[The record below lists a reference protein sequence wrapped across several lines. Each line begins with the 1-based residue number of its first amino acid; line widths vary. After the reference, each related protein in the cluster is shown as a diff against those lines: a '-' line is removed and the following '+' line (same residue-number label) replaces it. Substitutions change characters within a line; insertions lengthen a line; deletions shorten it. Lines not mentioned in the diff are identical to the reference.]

1 MSCCARTRLRW
12 PSESP
17 GIPSR
22 RLALSRRR
30 RFWWGGWALVV
41 LLAAAVWFGIR
52 WRGEG
57 GFDFRELLGVW
68 RSANPYWLA
77 ASVAIMLV
85 SYYGRALR
93 WAVMIEPLRP
103 RPSLWGL
110 FKATAIGYT
119 AIVLLGRPG
128 ELVRPYLI
136 ASRENVPFSSQLAA
150 WLMERIYDLLFV
162 LLLFGFALALV
173 TGGPERRTGPL
184 LEWAL
189 RAGGWAAGCTGLLC
203 LAVLFGLHRWSHD
216 LSGRLQPVLNLLGER
231 SRERAARLVESLTG
245 GFGAARDT
253 TAIARL
259 MGWSLV
265 EWAIVTAGYVAV
277 FHAFPETAAFRLGE
291 VLIFLGFVA
300 FGSVIQIPGIGGG
313 MQVAATVVLVELFG
327 LRLEEA
333 AGIALAI
340 WMTAFVG
347 VVPFGLLLAF
357 HDGVNFLRMS
367 SLDEEVSGP

>member
-1 MSCCARTRLRW
+1 M
-12 PSESP
+12 
-17 GIPSR
+17 
-22 RLALSRRR
+22 
-30 RFWWGGWALVV
+30 WWGGWVLFA

-57 GFDFRELLGVW
+57 GFDFRELLAVW
-68 RSANPYWLA
+68 RGANPYWLA
-77 ASVAIMLV
+77 ASLAIMVV

-93 WAVMIEPLRP
+93 WAVLIEPLKP
-103 RPSLWGL
+103 HPSIWGL

-150 WLMERIYDLLFV
+150 WLMERIYDLLLV

-184 LEWAL
+184 IEWAL
-189 RAGGWAAGCTGLLC
+189 RAGGWAAGFTGLIC

-216 LSGRLQPVLNLLGER
+216 LDGRLQPVLGLLGG
-231 SRERAARLVESLTG
+231 RARQRAMRLLESLTG
-245 GFGAARDT
+245 GFGAARSGG
-253 TAIARL
+253 AILRL
-259 MGWSLV
+259 LGWSVV

-277 FHAFPETAAFRLGE
+277 FHAFPETSAFRLGE
-291 VLIFLGFVA
+291 VLIFMGFVA
-300 FGSVIQIPGIGGG
+300 FGSIVQIPGIGGG
-313 MQVAATVVLVELFG
+313 MQVAAAVVLVELFG

-333 AGIALAI
+333 TGVALAI
-340 WMTAFVG
+340 WLTAFVG
-347 VVPFGLLLAF
+347 IVPLGLLLAL
-357 HDGVNFLRMS
+357 HDGVNFLRMT
-367 SLDEEVSGP
+367 SLDEEVSAP

>member
-1 MSCCARTRLRW
+1 MA
-12 PSESP
+12 
-17 GIPSR
+17 
-22 RLALSRRR
+22 A
-30 RFWWGGWALVV
+30 

-57 GFDFRELLGVW
+57 GFDFGELLGVW

-77 ASVAIMLV
+77 ASVVIMLV

-103 RPSLWGL
+103 RPSIWGL

-136 ASRENVPFSSQLAA
+136 AARENVSFSSQLAA

-173 TGGPERRTGPL
+173 TGGAERRTGPL

-216 LSGRLQPVLNLLGER
+216 LSGRLQPVLNLLSGR
-231 SRERAARLVESLTG
+231 ARERAARLVESLAG
-245 GFGAARDT
+245 GFGAARDAG
-253 TAIARL
+253 AIARL
-259 MGWSLV
+259 MGWSLA

-291 VLIFLGFVA
+291 VLIFLGFVS
-300 FGSVIQIPGIGGG
+300 FGSAIQIPGIGGG
-313 MQVAATVVLVELFG
+313 MQVAAAVVLVELFG

-333 AGIALAI
+333 AGIAVAI
-340 WMTAFVG
+340 WFTAFVG
-347 VVPFGLLLAF
+347 VVPAGLLLAL
-357 HDGVNFLRMS
+357 HDGVNFFRMK